1 MTPSTEPYITAA
13 EPPPIVAHLP
23 TFAEWQ
29 ITSEVL
35 DYREAMF
42 AERPHAVESQ
52 TFGASQDY
60 FWP

>member
-1 MTPSTEPYITAA
+1 MTPTTEPYITAT
-13 EPPPIVAHLP
+13 EQPPIVAHLP
-23 TFAEWQ
+23 TFAEWR

-42 AERPHAVESQ
+42 AERPHAAELPP
-52 TFGASQDY
+52 FGASQD